1 MCHFYANPLSVLLSE
16 VNPQPEHLEALRNL
30 PSFRSHVEDA
40 LENGRLKH
48 VRSMLEDDAYL
59 LAEQQRTAERVTA
72 KWETRL
78 LRSLS
83 LLEASGLLQENFI
96 ATYTNALDNGIDLHS
111 DESSVLDPMK
121 RMSPDEISSILQRLL
136 DAVRNGSQELG
147 MKGWA
152 SEDKKFVHT
161 LSDMLERLNSL
172 QSQSQLTGTPL
183 RSQYTAQT
191 KLLRTTVVAQKVQLS
206 RDETSLSD
214 EDKAFTELVD
224 GLARSL
230 ADEISCQPANAILFH
245 ELWMYVSISP
255 HKDVFIPRPGTI
267 LERALAK
274 PHDYLACTCCGTADG
289 NASTL
294 PATSILYH
302 LYGEAGALVN
312 VADLW
317 SAFYALTGRDEEQEE
332 EEEEDSNSK
341 AKKKSTTLRGEKGFD
356 ERSALVLFYQGL
368 AELKAMGFVKP
379 TKKRAD
385 HIARLKWL

>member
-16 VNPQPEHLEALRNL
+16 VKPQPEHLEALRNL
-30 PSFRSHVEDA
+30 PSFRSHIEDA
-40 LENGRLKH
+40 LETGRLKH
-48 VRSMLEDDAYL
+48 VRSMLDDDAYL
-59 LAEQQRTAERVTA
+59 LAEQQRTAEKVTA

-78 LRSLS
+78 LKSLS
-83 LLEASGLLQENFI
+83 LLEASGLLQESFI
-96 ATYTNALDNGIDLHS
+96 AMYTNALSNGIDLHA
-111 DESSVLDPMK
+111 DESGLLDSIR
-121 RMSPDEISSILQRLL
+121 RMSPDEISSILQHLL
-136 DAVRNGSQELG
+136 DTVRNGSRELG

-161 LSDMLERLNSL
+161 LSDMLERLTSL
-172 QSQSQLTGTPL
+172 QSQSQMTGKTL

-206 RDETSLSD
+206 RYETSLSD
-214 EDKAFTELVD
+214 EDKAFTELLD
-224 GLARSL
+224 GLVRSL

-245 ELWMYVSISP
+245 ELWMYGSISP
-255 HKDVFIPRPGTI
+255 HKDVFIPRPGVI
-267 LERALAK
+267 FKRALSK
-274 PHDYLACTCCGTADG
+274 PHDYLACACCGTADG

-317 SAFYALTGRDEEQEE
+317 SAFHALIGRDDD
-332 EEEEDSNSK
+332 EEEDPKSK
-341 AKKKSTTLRGEKGFD
+341 PRTKSTESRGENGFD
-356 ERSALVLFYQGL
+356 ERTALVLFYQGL